1 MKKNGF
7 VGCFVP
13 EISGVENHPVKKT
26 PKVTVPLLYL
36 CKIESEQREKGS
48 IKASLVFTN
57 HPDNLASISA
67 FTKAFPEA
75 GEKFRWYTA
84 LRVEKQLFT
93 ENETFHTIST
103 ETGDKFNS
111 IVKELITELKGKIN
125 L

>member
-7 VGCFVP
+7 VGGLLP
-13 EISGVENHPVKKT
+13 EISGVENHPVNKT
-26 PKVTVPLLYL
+26 PRVTVPLLYL

-67 FTKAFPEA
+67 FTKVFPEA
-75 GEKFRWYTA
+75 EEKFRWYTA

-93 ENETFHTIST
+93 ENETFQTMLE